1 MLGGFDL
8 FFCENQQFR
17 FFITKCENQFGS
29 CLLSFLETVNVLINL
44 LKKGMFSFVILCQL

>member
-1 MLGGFDL
+1 VLGGFDL